1 MSNQKHPNRIPSP
14 DGFTGEFYQ
23 TCRDGLTPI
32 LLTFFPKVE
41 VEGIFHEDSIIL
53 ILKPDEDILI
63 TENYRPIFHVI
74 MDAKI
79 LKNCTKLNL
88 TAYKIIK

>member
-1 MSNQKHPNRIPSP
+1 M
-14 DGFTGEFYQ
+14 
-23 TCRDGLTPI
+23 
-32 LLTFFPKVE
+32 E
-41 VEGIFHEDSIIL
+41 VEGTFPNVFHEDSIIL